1 MNFDLKQGDW
11 STLAP
16 LAMPV
21 RREVFIVEQ
30 GVPEALE
37 WDADDALSLHV
48 VALAHDGQALGTA
61 RLLPDGHIG
70 RMAVRRRARGCGV
83 GSAML
88 QTLIDAAGARGDDR
102 LALHAQSHATG
113 FYARFGFVP
122 EGDEFDE
129 AGIAHRLMW
138 RVLQV
143 RS

>member
-1 MNFDLKQGDW
+1 MTFDLKRGDW
-11 STLAP
+11 STLGP
-16 LAMPV
+16 LAALV
-21 RREVFIVEQ
+21 RREVFILEQ

-37 WDADDALSLHV
+37 WDAADALSLHV
-48 VALAHDGQALGTA
+48 VAFAEDGQVLGTA

-70 RMAVRRRARGCGV
+70 RMAVRHPVRGRGV

-88 QTLIDAAGARGDDR
+88 QALIDAAGARGDER

-129 AGIAHRLMW
+129 AGIAHRLMR
-138 RVLQV
+138 RVLLA